1 MDKAL
6 ESSPLSENSKQNIR
20 QWLKDEKY
28 SHYLQELEGLI
39 ENQEWHLLE
48 DNFFRVLPFGTG
60 GRRGTCGIGS
70 NRVNR
75 VTIGETVQ
83 ALCDYMRGL
92 YGKKEL
98 RVGIAYDSRTTSQE
112 FAEYCANVL
121 SGNGIKSFIFDG
133 PRSTPELSFT
143 VRDMSLDAGIV
154 ITASHNPSSDNGIK
168 LYWKDG
174 GQLVPPHDSEI
185 LKIAASVEFIKES
198 ETQIEEDPLVSI
210 LGTEQDERYWQA
222 AQNCITEVKS
232 DLKIAYSPLHGT
244 GITSTYPVLVRSGFD
259 VRLYEPQSNMDGH
272 FPNVTNNIPNPE
284 MPEANDRLSEFSLEQ
299 DCDIATSNDPD
310 ADRFCVLVN
319 HNGKMVQLNGNQS
332 AVLLTD
338 YVLERLKDKG
348 ELTEKHFISS
358 TIVTSDM
365 LLALANFYG
374 VKAYSNLLVGF
385 KYIGEQILI
394 HHDGGDEIFVC
405 GGEESYGG
413 VVGDYCRDKDAAGP
427 TAVIAELAA
436 KLKSE
441 DKTLIDKL
449 EELYL
454 RHGFYWEDLYSIG
467 FPGAEGFSMMVNFM
481 DKLRNQTPKEIAGFK
496 VVRVRDYL
504 DGKEIEGRKENVFR
518 IELSED
524 GTTRVTV
531 RPSGTEPKIKIYTQ
545 YFAPVDGNVEVIRG
559 RALANV
565 DLIKKSIV
573 KMIDELKGVN
583 G

>member
-6 ESSPLSENSKQNIR
+6 ESSPLSENSKQNIG

-39 ENQEWHLLE
+39 DNQEWHLLE
-48 DNFFRVLPFGTG
+48 DNFFRILPFGTG

-83 ALCDYMRGL
+83 ALCDYMRIL
-92 YGKKEL
+92 YSNKEL

-185 LKIAASVEFIKES
+185 LKIAASVDFIKES

-232 DLKIAYSPLHGT
+232 DLRIAYSPLHGT

-284 MPEANDRLSEFSLEQ
+284 MPEANDKLSEFSLEQ
-299 DCDIATSNDPD
+299 GCDIATSNDPD

-427 TAVIAELAA
+427 TAVIAELAS
-436 KLKSE
+436 KLKSQ
-441 DKTLIDKL
+441 DKSLIDKL

-467 FPGAEGFSMMVNFM
+467 FPGAEGFSMMVKFM

-504 DGKEIEGRKENVFR
+504 EGKEIEGRKENVFR

-524 GTTRVTV
+524 GKTRVTV

-545 YFAPVDGNVEVIRG
+545 YFAPVDGNVEAIREQ
-559 RALANV
+559 ALANV
-565 DLIKKSIV
+565 DSIKKSIV